1 MCLTNI
7 QPIIA
12 AEMSIAVMIP
22 HVILHIMSYYSVLFV
37 SADIKAVET
46 NRPFIIMCG
55 FFFIFLL
62 SLFNVNTI

>member
-7 QPIIA
+7 QQIIA
-12 AEMSIAVMIP
+12 AEMSIEVMIP

-55 FFFIFLL
+55 VFLYIF
-62 SLFNVNTI
+62 TIFV

>member
-12 AEMSIAVMIP
+12 VEMSIAVMIP

-55 FFFIFLL
+55 VFLYIFT
-62 SLFNVNTI
+62 LFV